1 MNLPLGFRFAGD
13 FAGVKKNAS
22 KKDLALVVSDVDATA
37 VGMFTT
43 NKVCAAPVQVCRDRL
58 PTSRARAIIIN
69 SGNANACTG
78 QQGLADA
85 KEMTSLVARAIAVDS
100 SQVLVCSTGVIGR
113 PLPMDKIR
121 TGMESIL
128 PKLGDDLDAFE
139 AATHGIMTTD
149 TRPKSSART
158 IRTPQGE
165 IHIIGFAKGAA
176 MIGPNMATMLAFILT
191 DASAPAD
198 ELAGHL
204 RRAVDRSFHC
214 ISVEGHTSTND
225 SVLLL
230 ANGASGVSASAAGSL
245 FAEALDEVA
254 MDLAMAIVDD
264 AEEATHRLTIDVRG
278 TRTEEEARRI
288 AKAVA
293 DSPLVKTAVFG
304 NDPNWGRICSAAGY
318 CGVEFAETDLSLRV
332 NGTLL
337 YDHGMP
343 TSFDA
348 VAEHERMKA
357 KREVDIELILELG
370 QARCRF
376 WSCDL
381 STGYVRF
388 NAEYTT

>member
-1 MNLPLGFRFAGD
+1 MNLPHGFRFGGL
-13 FAGVKKNAS
+13 FAGVKKNTS
-22 KKDLALVVSDVDATA
+22 KRDLSLVVSDVDATA

-58 PTSRARAIIIN
+58 PTARARAIIIN

-78 QQGLADA
+78 QKGLADA
-85 KEMTSLVARAIAVDS
+85 KEMTSIVARGLAIDA

-113 PLPMDKIR
+113 PLPMEKIR
-121 TGMESIL
+121 PGIESLI
-128 PKLGDDLDAFE
+128 PTIADDEQSFH
-139 AATHGIMTTD
+139 ATTQGIMTTD
-149 TRPKSSART
+149 TRPKASSRT
-158 IRTPQGE
+158 IKTPEGE
-165 IHIIGFAKGAA
+165 IRIIGFAKGAA

-191 DASAPAD
+191 DAVAPAD
-198 ELAGHL
+198 ELTNHIK
-204 RRAVDRSFHC
+204 RAVDRSFHS

-225 SVLLL
+225 SVILL
-230 ANGASGVSASAAGSL
+230 ANGVSGASANKAGKA
-245 FAEALDEVA
+245 FADALDEVA

-264 AEEATHRLTIDVRG
+264 AEEATHRLTIDVVG
-278 TRTEEEARRI
+278 TRTEAEARLI

-318 CGVEFAETDLSLRV
+318 SGVEFVETDLSLRV
-332 NGTLL
+332 NGVLL

-343 TSFDA
+343 TSFDP
-348 VAEHERMKA
+348 VAEHDRMKA
-357 KREVDIELILELG
+357 KREVDIELIFELG
-370 QARCRF
+370 TARCRF

>member
-1 MNLPLGFRFAGD
+1 MDLPHGFRFAGR
-13 FAGVKKNAS
+13 ATGIKKNQA
-22 KKDLALVVSDVDATA
+22 KKDLVLIISDVDAVA
-37 VGMFTT
+37 CGVFTT

-58 PTSRARAIIIN
+58 PTKRARGIIIN

-78 QQGLADA
+78 EQGLADA
-85 KEMTSLVARAIAVDS
+85 KEMTASVARLLSLDS
-100 SQVLVCSTGVIGR
+100 AQILVCSTGVIGR
-113 PLPMDKIR
+113 PLPMAKLRDGIPPLVNDLQDDE
-121 TGMESIL
+121 TSFES
-128 PKLGDDLDAFE
+128 
-139 AATHGIMTTD
+139 ATLGIMTTD
-149 TRPKSSART
+149 TRPKTAFRS
-158 IRTPQGE
+158 IRTPEGE
-165 IHIIGFAKGAA
+165 IRIVGFAKGAA

-191 DASAPAD
+191 DAVASAD
-198 ELAGHL
+198 DLQVHL
-204 RRAVDRSFHC
+204 RRAVDRSFHS

-225 SVLLL
+225 SVILM
-230 ANGASGVSASAAGSL
+230 ANGAGGASAHAAGDA
-245 FAEALDEVA
+245 FAQALDEVA

-264 AEEATHRLTIDVRG
+264 AEEATHRLTIDVKG
-278 TRTEEEARRI
+278 TRTEQEARQI

-318 CGVEFAETDLSLRV
+318 SGVDFAETDLSLRV

-343 TSFDA
+343 TAFDP

-357 KREVDIELILELG
+357 RREVDIELIFELG
-370 QARCRF
+370 TAGCRF